1 MLKAVV
7 ATVSLGVGVD
17 VRVNNVVS
25 FSLGSTPED
34 TIQEAGRCMRGSTA
48 EVGTQKGLAFFF
60 QKGPVAAI
68 HCDPSSDCR
77 QLISEPLPKCQTEVL
92 LKFFDSNFALNAIPC
107 YCCYSCIKRDAGNGC
122 VKCVDFLETY
132 LGTRRQRKPV
142 STLKHLG
149 NGLKELFNGLG
160 MTSI

>member
-1 MLKAVV
+1 MEFYTNVVFRNTSEKRKLGIIADLELPLKHPSKVLKAVV

-60 QKGPVAAI
+60 QKGPLATI
-68 HCDPSSDCR
+68 H
-77 QLISEPLPKCQTEVL
+77 
-92 LKFFDSNFALNAIPC
+92 
-107 YCCYSCIKRDAGNGC
+107 
-122 VKCVDFLETY
+122 
-132 LGTRRQRKPV
+132 
-142 STLKHLG
+142 
-149 NGLKELFNGLG
+149 
-160 MTSI
+160 